1 MNILI
6 LTSVNATNIVEM
18 IENMIPYYTED
29 NTNHIFSIQ
38 SMALLSEETF
48 NKPYMTYNYLYSTVV
63 AHKADIICDNNAKYN
78 IVYGNLD
85 KNTPIKFDH
94 IFMLESDAFQT
105 HDLALEKFEA
115 ICGETAPVK
124 WYKPEDA
131 EYRFP
136 TFKHLAL
143 MLETL
148 GVNKCQR

>member
-6 LTSVNATNIVEM
+6 LTSVNARNIVEM
-18 IENMIPYYTED
+18 LDNMVPYYTED
-29 NTNHIFSIQ
+29 NSNHIFSVQ

-48 NKPYMTYNYLYSTVV
+48 NKPYAMYNYLYTTV
-63 AHKADIICDNNAKYN
+63 ATHESHILCDNNAKYN
-78 IVYGNLD
+78 IIYGNID
-85 KNTPIKFDH
+85 KKTPIKFDH
-94 IFMLESDAFQT
+94 IFMLESDEFQA
-105 HDLALEKFEA
+105 HDIALEKFDKVY
-115 ICGETAPVK
+115 GEVTPID